1 MVMGHFGPQASLVH
15 VEWLGLC
22 MGGRRSDRVL
32 INGSALNVL
41 SLENLGLPGL
51 WLSIVWDRW

>member
-1 MVMGHFGPQASLVH
+1 LYG
-15 VEWLGLC
+15 
-22 MGGRRSDRVL
+22 GGRRSDRVL